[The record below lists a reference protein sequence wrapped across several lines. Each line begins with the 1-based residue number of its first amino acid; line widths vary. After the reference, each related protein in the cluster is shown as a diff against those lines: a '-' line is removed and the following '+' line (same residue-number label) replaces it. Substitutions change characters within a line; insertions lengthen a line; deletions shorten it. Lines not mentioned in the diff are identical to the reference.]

1 MQCSMTEFR
10 HRFRPKFTG
19 ADPPFVVLVHGLG
32 IFRFQTGVFRGVF
45 RFEIGEVGLG
55 VGGSGGAMGS
65 VDSALTTA
73 YPSYPEG
80 NRPLGTPM
88 YQHI

>member
-1 MQCSMTEFR
+1 MTEFR
-10 HRFRPKFTG
+10 HRFRPKLTR
-19 ADPPFVVLVHGLG
+19 ADPPVVVLVHGLG
-32 IFRFQTGVFRGVF
+32 VFRFQTGVFRGVF
-45 RFEIGEVGLG
+45 RFEVGEVGLG
-55 VGGSGGAMGS
+55 AGGSGGALDA

-73 YPSYPEG
+73 NPSYSEE